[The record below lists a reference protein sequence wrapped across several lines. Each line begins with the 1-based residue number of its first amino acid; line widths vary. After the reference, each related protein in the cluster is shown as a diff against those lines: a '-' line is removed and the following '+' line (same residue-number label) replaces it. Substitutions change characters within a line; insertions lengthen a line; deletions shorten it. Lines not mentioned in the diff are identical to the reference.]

1 MARHGQ
7 RRDASQQIPI
17 GSASNW
23 PLRQRPLRRA
33 ALTLAL
39 VLCCW
44 GGLASWLMPAG
55 LAAANAATAAAG
67 TQTATQAGTEA
78 GSRDPQGCVN
88 PGRFIRL
95 EGQPVLEIR
104 RAPAPQR
111 IENYAQRGEERL
123 LDLAQDPRI
132 QPGRLQTRE
141 EPPFTVIGFAQAD
154 GSFQTEMG
162 VDDAMARCFGQSRQ
176 QLARLY
182 RDRLAAAILRY
193 RSSHSLGTWLK
204 GTGLAALVLA
214 TYLVWWRVQGRI
226 NDQLRQVIEQKPLPV
241 LQLLRRLGV
250 GALVEPGQVRG
261 WLQGLRQV
269 LHWCL
274 LLLISYL
281 LIPLLLGLFPPT
293 QLIAAG
299 LRQHLKGL
307 VLSFF
312 GGVVQAIPNGL
323 SIVVITMIT
332 VLAIRASNAWFRALE
347 SGRVR
352 LPGFYQEW
360 AQPTARLVAIVLTLA
375 GLVAAFPYIPGSDSK
390 VFQGAGLLVGV
401 LATLGSSA
409 IASNVISGLMLI
421 YTRAFQEGDRVEING
436 VLGVVQDRALLV
448 TRLQTP
454 RNELV
459 SIPNATVIGASV
471 VNFSFSRREIQQ
483 PVALATTITI
493 GYDVPWRQ
501 VHELMLNAARS
512 VDGITDEVEP
522 FVLQTSLN
530 DYHISYEL
538 NAFVR
543 DPATYRQT
551 LSAVLAALQDQFA
564 AADVEILS
572 PGYHAIRNGN
582 RSTVPPAA
590 GGG

>member
-1 MARHGQ
+1 MARVG
-7 RRDASQQIPI
+7 RRNPD
-17 GSASNW
+17 
-23 PLRQRPLRRA
+23 RYRRA
-33 ALTLAL
+33 AITVAL
-39 VLCCW
+39 LLCCW
-44 GGLASWLMPAG
+44 GGLAGWLTPA
-55 LAAANAATAAAG
+55 LAAPTTAAAPESRSED
-67 TQTATQAGTEA
+67 TPAG
-78 GSRDPQGCVN
+78 CKN
-88 PGRFIRL
+88 PGLFVQL
-95 EGQPVLEIR
+95 EGHPVLEIR

-111 IENYAQRGEERL
+111 LEEYVRRGNGRL
-123 LDLAQDPRI
+123 LELARNPQINPT
-132 QPGRLQTRE
+132 RLQTRE
-141 EPPFTVIGFAQAD
+141 EPPFSLVGFPLAD
-154 GSFQTEMG
+154 GQFETELG

-193 RSSHSLGTWLK
+193 RSSHSLSAWLQGTA
-204 GTGLAALVLA
+204 LAALVLA
-214 TYLVWWRVQGRI
+214 AYLMWWRLQNNL
-226 NDQLRQVIEQKPLPV
+226 NDRLRRQIEQNPLPL
-241 LQLLRRLGV
+241 LQLLRRGGLGNLLEL
-250 GALVEPGQVRG
+250 AQVR
-261 WLQGLRQV
+261 QGLQTARQL
-269 LHWCL
+269 LHWSL

-299 LRQHLKGL
+299 LRQHLKGM
-307 VLSFF
+307 VLGFL
-312 GGVVQAIPNGL
+312 GGVVQAIPNVL
-323 SIVVITMIT
+323 SIAVIAIIT
-332 VLAIRASNAWFRALE
+332 LLTIRASNAWFRALE
-347 SGRVR
+347 KGRLR

-375 GLVAAFPYIPGSDSK
+375 GLVAAFPYIPGSNSK

-421 YTRAFQEGDRVEING
+421 YTRAFREGDRVEING
-436 VLGVVQDRALLV
+436 VIGVVQERALLV

-501 VHELMLNAARS
+501 VHELMLMAASS
-512 VDGITDEVEP
+512 VAGITDEVEP

-582 RSTVPPAA
+582 ASTVPKTAS
-590 GGG
+590 GG